1 MHRRDIGAIERLA
14 PGAPA
19 RHQPRRHKG
28 IEVERERRRGQP
40 EGRADP
46 PRRHPL
52 RPAAHQIAHD
62 VEPGFLC
69 QGGKPGDAIAAG
81 TVLQPAAVS
90 FNAAPEVWLSH
101 WLPVPPAPDHD
112 LFGLA
117 KSKKMRIDGDMTVYM
132 QQLQNIKDVLA
143 KPRALFT

>member
-1 MHRRDIGAIERLA
+1 MPTVSEAFQTIPTLVRDDAPLLHRLRHFTGQLSVAAGEERWFLPFA
-14 PGAPA
+14 G
-19 RHQPRRHKG
+19 G
-28 IEVERERRRGQP
+28 
-40 EGRADP
+40 
-46 PRRHPL
+46 
-52 RPAAHQIAHD
+52 
-62 VEPGFLC
+62 EPGE
-69 QGGKPGDAIAAG
+69 AIAAG

>member
-1 MHRRDIGAIERLA
+1 MPTVTEAFQAIPGLVREDAALLYRLRHFTGQLSVAAGDERWFL
-14 PGAPA
+14 PFEG
-19 RHQPRRHKG
+19 
-28 IEVERERRRGQP
+28 GQ
-40 EGRADP
+40 
-46 PRRHPL
+46 
-52 RPAAHQIAHD
+52 
-62 VEPGFLC
+62 
-69 QGGKPGDAIAAG
+69 PGDAIAAG